1 MNLLEKFYRTIAK
14 VIPARIDP
22 SSLQFRL
29 SVGII
34 VIFTLALSSFT
45 MWLSW
50 EMKQFLITTH
60 PHPDIS
66 YEYTRLLTVIQSLR
80 TMNVVWLAA
89 TTLITTLFIRYSL
102 LPLRQMNHVAVTYA
116 TNLTPYQVKLNR
128 TPSEVKAIA
137 HTWNELLMQLQ
148 FVREQQRHF
157 INDLAHELRTPLS
170 MVYAYL
176 QRTLQR
182 NHNLT
187 DAQKE
192 TLEMAVS
199 DAGRMTQILQDLVD
213 LARAGDGAMPLQAQP
228 LLLNDLLADMAQMT
242 EKFEHREILLEDAPF
257 PVRIKADSNQL
268 MQVLNHLI
276 NNAVKYSDVGE
287 PISLKLT
294 EADGWAVI
302 QVSDKGCGIPLSEQ
316 SRIFE
321 FFYRVDPSRTR
332 STGGT
337 GLGLSIVKRLVE
349 RMGGRVTVQSEPGE
363 GSTFIVKLPTLG
375 V

>member
-1 MNLLEKFYRTIAK
+1 MNLLEKFYRIIAK

-29 SVGII
+29 SVGIF
-34 VIFTLALSSFT
+34 VIFALALSSFT

-60 PHPDIS
+60 RYPDIS
-66 YEYTRLLTVIQSLR
+66 DEYTRLLTIIQSLR
-80 TMNVVWLAA
+80 TMSVLWLAI
-89 TTLITTLFIRYSL
+89 TTVITTLFIRYSL
-102 LPLRQMNHVAVTYA
+102 SPLRQMNHRAVTYA
-116 TNLTPYQVKLNR
+116 TNLSFQQLKLNR
-128 TPSEVKAIA
+128 IPSEVRAIA
-137 HTWNELLMQLQ
+137 NTWNELLTQLQ
-148 FVREQQRHF
+148 FVREQQQHF

-170 MVYAYL
+170 MVYGYL

-187 DAQKE
+187 YAQKE

-199 DAGRMTQILQDLVD
+199 DAERMTHILQDLVD
-213 LARAGDGAMPLQAQP
+213 LARAGNVAMPLQGEP
-228 LLLNDLLADMAQMT
+228 LVLNDLLADMAQMT
-242 EKFEHREILLEDAPF
+242 EKFEHREILLEVVPF
-257 PVRIKADSNQL
+257 SVRIKADSNHL
-268 MQVLNHLI
+268 MLVLNHLI
-276 NNAVKYSDVGE
+276 SNAVKYSDVGE

-294 EADGWAVI
+294 KADGWAVI
-302 QVSDKGCGIPLSEQ
+302 EVRDNGCGIPLSEQ

-321 FFYRVDPSRTR
+321 PFYRVDPSRART
-332 STGGT
+332 TGGT

-349 RMGGRVTVQSEPGE
+349 RMGGRVTVQSEPGV
-363 GSTFIVKLPTLG
+363 GSTFIVTLSALA